1 MEKTMRD
8 IDLIIRRYFGDVSL
22 EYSEVIG
29 KDFIELPDGFRI
41 KTDDIYFMDQIHSDI
56 VVNLDDSPEMV
67 NNVIPRCD
75 GLITS
80 LKGIFLAVKTA
91 DCFPI
96 LVYDEVRQVIAA
108 IHSGCESTRL
118 QILEVVLKIMYDR
131 YSCKAENIKVEIGAG
146 ISSKN
151 YQVSEE
157 IVTDFRNTFGD
168 MEIDRYLDLNKII
181 VDTALKNNILA
192 NNITACSDCTYDDS
206 NYYSFRRD
214 KTQKRQLSLIGMV
227 YE

>member
-1 MEKTMRD
+1 
-8 IDLIIRRYFGDVSL
+8 
-22 EYSEVIG
+22 
-29 KDFIELPDGFRI
+29 
-41 KTDDIYFMDQIHSDI
+41 MDQIHSDI

-80 LKGIFLAVKTA
+80 LKGVYLAVKTA

-96 LVYDEVRQVIAA
+96 LIYDEERQVVAA

-131 YSCKAENIKVEIGAG
+131 YACKAENIKVEIGAG
-146 ISSKN
+146 ISRKN
-151 YQVSEE
+151 YQVSDE
-157 IVTDFRNTFGD
+157 IAESFRKTFED
-168 MEIDRYLDLNKII
+168 MEIDEYLDLNKII
-181 VDTALKNNILA
+181 VDTAMRNNILA
-192 NNITACSDCTYDDS
+192 KNMTLCGDCTYDDDK
-206 NYYSFRRD
+206 YYSFRRD
-214 KTQKRQLSLIGMV
+214 KTQKRQLSIIGMV